1 MKETPFV
8 GKDYERMILAN
19 LPPNVWYE
27 SKKVI
32 KMIEDLGVLREMDKQ
47 PGGSTVKHMYK
58 TRIRN
63 SLKRLKLNGTI
74 ITKPFPGDKG
84 KLLYCLP
91 E

>member
-19 LPPNVWYE
+19 LQPNVWYE

-32 KMIEDLGVLREMDKQ
+32 ELIEDLGVLREVDKQ
-47 PGGSTVKHMYK
+47 SGGPAVKHMYMR
-58 TRIRN
+58 RIRN
-63 SLKRLKLNGTI
+63 SLERLKDSGTLT
-74 ITKPFPGDKG
+74 TKPFSGNKR
-84 KLLYCLP
+84 KLLYSLP

>member
-19 LPPNVWYE
+19 LQPNVWYE

-32 KMIEDLGVLREMDKQ
+32 ELIEDLGVLREVDKQ
-47 PGGSTVKHMYK
+47 SGGPAVKHMYMR
-58 TRIRN
+58 RIRN
-63 SLKRLKLNGTI
+63 SLERLKDSGTL
-74 ITKPFPGDKG
+74 ITKPFPGDKR
-84 KLLYCLP
+84 KLLYSLP